1 MSHGLFQKHCYLC
14 HPQAWQIIQVLAC
27 VIKTL
32 KASAL
37 CLLNLLFLYVLR
49 VPRPKVNQMHWNQH
63 LPEAFSLRAAPVCCH
78 WVLRASASA
87 PGNAILLDG
96 LSQPGGG
103 ILSLQRPFDDA
114 RREGMTANPSQE
126 SMPHSWLDSWQKEA
140 YVTVTQ
146 RSDLLQGEVWGHEV
160 KGEGKKDS
168 PFSMLSQQGIP
179 HLGLSKKGPKCPST
193 NKWRSEKQ

>member
-1 MSHGLFQKHCYLC
+1 MFLAFSTIVYFVLQKHWSQPTWFYGPLMSHGLFQKHCYLC

-103 ILSLQRPFDDA
+103 CVRGWGDTFPA
-114 RREGMTANPSQE
+114 
-126 SMPHSWLDSWQKEA
+126 EA
-140 YVTVTQ
+140 
-146 RSDLLQGEVWGHEV
+146 LW
-160 KGEGKKDS
+160 
-168 PFSMLSQQGIP
+168 
-179 HLGLSKKGPKCPST
+179 
-193 NKWRSEKQ
+193 WRSKGRNDCKS